1 MSCSLLILVFLNI
14 SYLGV
19 LLDDISLAFFKGVS
33 MVKIKKISLN
43 INEDIDYEF
52 KKIASKRFGFERGWY
67 SKAINEALVEWIEKH
82 GND

>member
-19 LLDDISLAFFKGVS
+19 LLDDISLAFKGVS

-43 INEDIDYEF
+43 INEDIDYEYIMQD
-52 KKIASKRFGFERGWY
+52 KK
-67 SKAINEALVEWIEKH
+67 
-82 GND
+82 